1 MNVDGRLAARAN
13 RSSTHDPNGDSLM
26 SDKHLIPLAVKLAYT
41 LFVAVLVPYYWMTY
55 SAWNFLFFCDVALL
69 LGLVAFWLENSLLV
83 SLIAVGITLP
93 QFLWVADFLTGGRI
107 TGMTS
112 YMFDSKLPIFVR
124 ALSSFHGWLPFVMIW
139 GVWRLGYDRRALA
152 GWTLA
157 STMILLASFFL
168 APKPPAPADNPDL
181 AVNINYVHGLNY
193 EKPQTVMPPWL
204 WLSIMIVGFPIVFYV
219 PAHLVFR
226 ALVPP
231 PAASA
236 LSGGKPTAP
245 AQASDLD

>member
-1 MNVDGRLAARAN
+1 
-13 RSSTHDPNGDSLM
+13 M

-41 LFVAVLVPYYWMTY
+41 LFVAVLVPYYWVTY

-69 LGLVAFWLENSLLV
+69 VGLGAFWLESSLLV
-83 SLIAVGITLP
+83 SLVAVGITVP
-93 QFLWVADFLTGGRI
+93 QFLWVADLLTGARI

-157 STMILLASFFL
+157 STVILLISFFL
-168 APKPPAPADNPDL
+168 APKPPAPAENPDL

-204 WLSIMIVGFPIVFYV
+204 WLSIMIVGFPIVFYL

-231 PAASA
+231 PGASA
-236 LSGGKPTAP
+236 LSAGKPAVHTAV
-245 AQASDLD
+245 SDLD